1 MKVSYQWLRERVS
14 LRLEPRALARRL
26 TLAGLE
32 VGSIEAVASPL
43 DHVVVGKVRSV
54 AAHPQAPNLKVCE
67 VDAGKQK
74 VVRLVCGA
82 PNVDVDAR
90 VVLALPGA
98 MLAKGRRIEN
108 ANIQG
113 VESGGMLCSAAE
125 VGLGD
130 EADRLL
136 LLDASARV
144 GAPVGDVLMLDDVV
158 LDLELTPNRGDC
170 LSMDGVAREI
180 AALTGGRL
188 TARAKPNIAV
198 RARERVAVK
207 ITAKKDCPRY
217 VGRVVRDLNTAAA
230 TPMWMRERLRRA
242 GVRSLHPVVDVTN
255 YVMLELGQPM
265 HAFDLNKLRGA
276 IRVGTAAGTES
287 FKLLDGRDLRAPAG
301 SLLIADDRGG
311 IALAGVMGGDETA
324 VGTDTTAIFFES
336 AFFAPDSVA
345 RYARS
350 LGIQTESSQR
360 FERGVD
366 PQLQRRA
373 LERATELLLEIAG
386 GKAGP
391 VTEAGGPPSPEKP
404 IRLRAGRVDRV
415 IGYAVSRVQIERAL
429 KALSMLAKRT
439 KDGWMITPPSYRFDI
454 KIEEDLIEEIARVT
468 GYEKV
473 PARLP
478 TAPITPLA
486 VPEARRTTER
496 LRGLLV
502 DRDYQEVV
510 TYSFVDPVLER
521 LINPGG
527 SPPRLANPIST
538 DMAAMRTTLWLGL
551 LKTVQYNLNRQQQR
565 IRIFEVGRRFKEGGK
580 SSVEEPVLAGAV
592 TGSVEEEQWG
602 LTERPADFYDVKGDV
617 EALLQGAA
625 DRAHHMS
632 YQPTEH
638 PALHPG
644 KTAAIYVNGE
654 RIGLLGALHPGLQ
667 ARLELG
673 EVILFEIRLA
683 ALTTSAIPVYQ
694 DVSRFPA
701 IRRDLA
707 IVVAE
712 EIAAASVLDTVQKV
726 AGKLLANVQLFDV
739 YRGEG
744 VDSGRK
750 SLALG
755 LTLQDSSR
763 TLKEAE
769 VDSLMAQIVSTLGDE
784 VGGELR
790 R

>member
-1 MKVSYQWLRERVS
+1 MKVSYRWLRERVT
-14 LRLEPRALARRL
+14 LRLDPQTLARRL

-32 VGSIEAVASPL
+32 VGAIEPVAPSL
-43 DHVVVGKVRSV
+43 DHVVVGKIRSV
-54 AAHPQAPNLKVCE
+54 VGHPQAVNLSVCE
-67 VDAGKQK
+67 VDVGRGKGLQ
-74 VVRLVCGA
+74 VVCGA
-82 PNVDVDAR
+82 PNASVGAT
-90 VVLALPGA
+90 VVLALSGA
-98 MLAKGRRIEN
+98 VLAKGQRVAN
-108 ANIQG
+108 ANIRG
-113 VESGGMLCSAAE
+113 VESSGMLCSAAE

-144 GAPVGDVLMLDDVV
+144 GAPIADALALDDVT

-170 LSMDGVAREI
+170 LSMAGVTREV
-180 AALTGGRL
+180 AALTRSRVK
-188 TARAKPNIAV
+188 TASKRSNPV
-198 RARERVAVK
+198 RVRERVAVK
-207 ITAKKDCPRY
+207 ILARKDCPRY
-217 VGRVVRDLNTAAA
+217 VGRVVRDLNAAA
-230 TPMWMRERLRRA
+230 VTPIWLRERLRRA
-242 GVRSLHPVVDVTN
+242 GVRSLHPVVDITN

-265 HAFDLNKLRGA
+265 HAFDLNKLRGT
-276 IRVGTAAGTES
+276 IRVRTAVGTES
-287 FKLLDGRDLRAPAG
+287 FKLLDGRNLRAPAG

-324 VGTDTTAIFFES
+324 VDPDTTAIFFES

-366 PQLQRRA
+366 PQLQRHA

-391 VTEAGGPPSPEKP
+391 VTEAGRPPRPEKP
-404 IRLRAGRVDRV
+404 IRLRADRVDRV
-415 IGYAVSRVQIERAL
+415 IGYAISRAQIEQAL
-429 KALSMLAKRT
+429 KALSMSVKRF
-439 KDGWMITPPSYRFDI
+439 KDGWMVTPPSYRFDI
-454 KIEEDLIEEIARVT
+454 RIEEDLIEEIARVT

-478 TAPITPLA
+478 TASITPLG
-486 VPEARRTTER
+486 VPETRRTTAR
-496 LRGLLV
+496 LRALLV
-502 DRDYQEVV
+502 DRDYQEVI
-510 TYSFVDPVLER
+510 TYSFVDPALER
-521 LINPGG
+521 LINPAG
-527 SPPRLANPIST
+527 SPPMLANPIST
-538 DMAAMRTTLWLGL
+538 DMTAMRTTLWPGL

-565 IRIFEVGRRFKEGGK
+565 IRIFEIGRRFSEGGK
-580 SSVEEPVLAGAV
+580 NSVEEPVLAGAV
-592 TGSVEEEQWG
+592 TGSVQEEQWG
-602 LTERPADFYDVKGDV
+602 LTKRPADFYDTKGDV
-617 EALLQGAA
+617 EALLQGVGGTG
-625 DRAHHMS
+625 DVS
-632 YQPTEH
+632 YQPAEH

-654 RIGLLGALHPGLQ
+654 ETGLLGALHPSLQ

-683 ALTTSAIPVYQ
+683 ALTASAIPAYQ

-769 VDSLMAQIVSTLGDE
+769 VDSLMAQVVSTLGDE

>member
-1 MKVSYQWLRERVS
+1 MKVSYQWLRECVS
-14 LRLEPRALARRL
+14 LRLDPQGLARRL

-32 VGSIEAVASPL
+32 VGSIDPIALPL

-54 AAHPQAPNLKVCE
+54 TAHPQAVNLKVCE
-67 VDAGKQK
+67 VDAGRQK

-82 PNVDVDAR
+82 PNVDIDAK

-98 MLAKGRRIEN
+98 VLANGRCIEK

-113 VESGGMLCSAAE
+113 VESGGVLCCAAE

-136 LLDASARV
+136 MLEASARV
-144 GAPVGDVLMLDDVV
+144 GASVADVVGLDDVV

-170 LSMDGVAREI
+170 LSVAGVAREI

-188 TARAKPNIAV
+188 AARAKPKIPV

-217 VGRVVRDLNTAAA
+217 AGRVVRDLNTAAA

-265 HAFDLNKLRGA
+265 HAFDLNKLRGG
-276 IRVGTAAGTES
+276 IRVGTAVGTES
-287 FKLLDGRDLRAPAG
+287 FKLLDGRELRAPAG

-311 IALAGVMGGDETA
+311 IALAGVMGGDATA
-324 VGTDTTAIFFES
+324 VGADTTAIFFES
-336 AFFAPDSVA
+336 AFFAPESVA

-391 VTEAGGPPSPEKP
+391 VTEAGGPPRPEKP

-415 IGYAVSRVQIERAL
+415 IGYAVSRAQIERVL
-429 KALSMLAKRT
+429 EALSMSAKRT
-439 KDGWMITPPSYRFDI
+439 KDGWLVTPPSYRFDI
-454 KIEEDLIEEIARVT
+454 RIEEDLIEEIARVT

-478 TAPITPLA
+478 MARITPLA
-486 VPEARRTTER
+486 VPEARRTTDR

-502 DRDYQEVV
+502 DRDYQEVI

-521 LINPGG
+521 LINPAG
-527 SPPRLANPIST
+527 SPPMLANPIST
-538 DMAAMRTTLWLGL
+538 DMAAMRTTLWPGL
-551 LKTVQYNLNRQQQR
+551 LKAVQYNLNRQQQR
-565 IRIFEVGRRFKEGGK
+565 IRIFEVGRRFTESGK
-580 SSVEEPVLAGAV
+580 NSVEEPVLAGTV
-592 TGSVEEEQWG
+592 TGLVEDEQWG
-602 LTERPADFYDVKGDV
+602 LTKRSADFYDVKGDV

-625 DRAHHMS
+625 RTGDVS

-654 RIGLLGALHPGLQ
+654 QVGLLGALHPGLQ

-683 ALTTSAIPVYQ
+683 ALTTSAIPAYQ

-712 EIAAASVLDTVQKV
+712 VITAASVLDTVQKV